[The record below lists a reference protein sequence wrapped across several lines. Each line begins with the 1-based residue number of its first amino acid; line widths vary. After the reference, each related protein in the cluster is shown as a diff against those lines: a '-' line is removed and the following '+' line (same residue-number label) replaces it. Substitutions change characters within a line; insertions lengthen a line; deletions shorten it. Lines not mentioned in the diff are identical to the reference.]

1 MQRAIFHEAIQR
13 NSSFQCRVLVSR
25 SKKKKGEHAYNFL
38 LCVGPKTIHMT
49 LSRTVKGLNLPY
61 LQVNKLTRLPQFHG
75 CYRRYEIPHSETKD
89 SILFTPTAV
98 ARVSIYILLLYSE
111 SSFSYGDTKR
121 ARWYLHIVDYIPL
134 EKDPKFRECGSL
146 VMGKT
151 HAYCLL

>member
-1 MQRAIFHEAIQR
+1 MKQFREAVPFNVGFWSEVR
-13 NSSFQCRVLVSR
+13 
-25 SKKKKGEHAYNFL
+25 KKKGVHAYNFL
-38 LCVGPKTIHMT
+38 LFVGPKATHMT
-49 LSRTVKGLNLPY
+49 LSRTVKGQNLPY

-89 SILFTPTAV
+89 NLLLTPTAV
-98 ARVSIYILLLYSE
+98 ARVTKYILLLYSE

-134 EKDPKFRECGSL
+134 EKDLKFRECGSL

-151 HAYCLL
+151 HACCLL